1 MTYHPRPGSTCF
13 IHGVLFSPLV
23 LSRIRWMST
32 GYLVM
37 RWVTNR
43 MHSWTPWR
51 RNRWPRHT
59 RWTESE
65 EERVKERW
73 EGEREMKGERDIRE
87 RERKIELVWKGAGK
101 RVREKGEAEWK
112 RGYKSERAE
121 GKKWICTRQKKLRT
135 DRKSGKH
142 EGWLEKNEYLCFV
155 MQSRAN
161 HIFNRNSG
169 DVTRYEWYNFKTS
182 LKSFKS

>member
-59 RWTESE
+59 RWTESGKE
-65 EERVKERW
+65 IKVERQ
-73 EGEREMKGERDIRE
+73 RE
-87 RERKIELVWKGAGK
+87 RKWERKIELVWKRARESERER
-101 RVREKGEAEWK
+101 RVKQQEKGRHEYEQDKK
-112 RGYKSERAE
+112 RWGKTGKAANRRMDGKQQIFVFCNAIKS
-121 GKKWICTRQKKLRT
+121 
-135 DRKSGKH
+135 
-142 EGWLEKNEYLCFV
+142 
-155 MQSRAN
+155 
-161 HIFNRNSG
+161 
-169 DVTRYEWYNFKTS
+169 
-182 LKSFKS
+182 KSFFSLEFCRYQLIWMIHPQN